1 MNHKQELKR
10 ACNKDIY
17 LTISELCK
25 DTGVRKQ
32 EIYAIEG
39 ITIVRSS
46 EWHDVPVKFLDVVL
60 ICDYF
65 GISVA
70 DFVLRVKGVEH
81 RENIQ

>member
-1 MNHKQELKR
+1 MNHKQELQR

-17 LTISELCK
+17 LTINKLCK
-25 DTGVRKQ
+25 DAGVKKKD
-32 EIYAIEG
+32 IYAIEG
-39 ITIVRSS
+39 ITMVKSS

-70 DFVLRVKGVEH
+70 DFILRVKG
-81 RENIQ
+81 REYIGT